1 MTKAWAKKHGI
12 GESDSNTKNIGQH
25 GSAAGATIVKALR
38 SYWSKMD
45 KLARLTAVANFLG
58 TDNSTAY
65 LTFNGILS
73 NACQGLQKSFVTS
86 FIYLFTF

>member
-1 MTKAWAKKHGI
+1 M
-12 GESDSNTKNIGQH
+12 E
-25 GSAAGATIVKALR
+25 ALR

-45 KLARLTAVANFLG
+45 KLVRLTAVTIFWG

-73 NACQGLQKSFVTS
+73 NACQGLQKSFVTL
-86 FIYLFTF
+86 FIYLFIYRLREGIGG

>member
-1 MTKAWAKKHGI
+1 MG
-12 GESDSNTKNIGQH
+12 
-25 GSAAGATIVKALR
+25 ALR

-45 KLARLTAVANFLG
+45 KLARLTAIANFLG

-65 LTFNGILS
+65 LTFDGILS

-86 FIYLFTF
+86 FIYLFIYLPFKGRNRRVMFVL